1 MWAPRRFYKL
11 HYLDYKKA
19 WQIVFYLR
27 QKTWSP
33 NEIEVIDLILKQI
46 DREGERVRRKEE
58 AK

>member
-1 MWAPRRFYKL
+1 
-11 HYLDYKKA
+11 LDYKKA

-46 DREGERVRRKEE
+46 DREGQRVRRKEE